1 MFLGEYSHTIDSKGR
16 LTIPARFR
24 AELAQ
29 GMVVTRGLDRCLL
42 VYPLPEWDKLAQRI
56 NGLPITQKDA
66 RTFTRLIYSGA
77 IHCEPDRQGR
87 ILLPQYLRE
96 YAGID
101 NESVVIGLYAR
112 LEIWNPIRWQEVRK
126 KVEEE
131 GDIIAEQLADLGI

>member
-16 LTIPARFR
+16 LTIPAKFR

-66 RTFTRLIYSGA
+66 RTFTRLTYSGA

-112 LEIWNPIRWQEVRK
+112 LEIWNPIRWEGVRK

>member
-1 MFLGEYSHTIDSKGR
+1 
-16 LTIPARFR
+16 
-24 AELAQ
+24 
-29 GMVVTRGLDRCLL
+29 MVVTRGLDRCLL

-56 NGLPITQKDA
+56 NGLPITQRDA

-77 IHCEPDRQGR
+77 IHCELDRQGR